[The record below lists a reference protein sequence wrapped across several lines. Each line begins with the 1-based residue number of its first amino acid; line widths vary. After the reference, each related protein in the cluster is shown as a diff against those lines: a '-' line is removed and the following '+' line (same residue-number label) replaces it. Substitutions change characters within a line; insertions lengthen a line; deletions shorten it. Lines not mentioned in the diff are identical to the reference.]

1 MPGTARISWL
11 VAVGLLFG
19 GCAAGGVRAQSP
31 PLEDVFDDVRNAVVT
46 ITATS
51 RAVTRTGQS
60 KLAAAEG
67 VGSGVLISSDGDIMT
82 AAHVVHTSDSVL
94 ITFSDG
100 HTARGQVISSDP
112 MTDLALVRVR
122 DVSTNAVI
130 APLGDSDAVRV
141 GSRVFVVGSPR
152 GMSHTLTVGHISAR
166 REAPTQFRGLVDVEV
181 FQTDAAVNPGNSGGP
196 LFNMQGEVIGI
207 VSYIVTQSGG
217 HEGLGFALTSR
228 SARAI
233 LLDQP
238 PFWSGIDAVVLHGDL
253 AKAFNI
259 GGSAGLLVQR
269 VASGSSGD
277 QMGLRGG
284 TILAEINDEEIVI
297 GGDIIVE
304 ALGVPIKEV
313 RSLFEVRNELAKL
326 SPGDTF
332 PVVVLR
338 NGLRIELTGRAPK
351 IRINAP

>member
-1 MPGTARISWL
+1 MLGTARITWL
-11 VAVGLLFG
+11 VSIGLFLG
-19 GCAAGGVRAQSP
+19 GCAAGGAHAQP
-31 PLEDVFDDVRNAVVT
+31 RPLEDVFDDVRNSVVT

-51 RAVTRTGQS
+51 RAVTLTGQS
-60 KLAAAEG
+60 RLAAEEG

-82 AAHVVHTSDSVL
+82 AAHVVHNSDAVL

-100 HTARGQVISSDP
+100 HVARGQVISSDP

-122 DVSTNAVI
+122 DVSANAVI
-130 APLGDSDAVRV
+130 ATLGDSDDVRV

-166 REAPTQFRGLVDVEV
+166 REAPTEFRGLVDVEV

-217 HEGLGFALTSR
+217 NEGLGFALTSR
-228 SARAI
+228 TARAI

-238 PFWSGIDAVVLHGDL
+238 PFWSGIDAVVIQGEL
-253 AKAFNI
+253 AKAFNM
-259 GGSAGLLVQR
+259 GSSAGILVQR
-269 VASGSSGD
+269 VANGSSGH

-284 TILAEINDEEIVI
+284 TILAEINDQEIVI

-304 ALGVPIKEV
+304 VLGVPIKEA
-313 RSLFEVRNELAKL
+313 RSLFEVRNELGKL
-326 SPGDTF
+326 SPGDAF

-338 NGLRIELTGRAPK
+338 NGLRVELTGRVPR
-351 IRINAP
+351 IRINAR

>member
-19 GCAAGGVRAQSP
+19 GCAAGGVRAQSR

-166 REAPTQFRGLVDVEV
+166 REAPTQFRNDVDADLKSLVYPPGADLANFLVSSAGPPGEAVGLMDPCDHEGEL
-181 FQTDAAVNPGNSGGP
+181 FLALGGP
-196 LFNMQGEVIGI
+196 TPSEA
-207 VSYIVTQSGG
+207 S
-217 HEGLGFALTSR
+217 
-228 SARAI
+228 
-233 LLDQP
+233 
-238 PFWSGIDAVVLHGDL
+238 
-253 AKAFNI
+253 
-259 GGSAGLLVQR
+259 
-269 VASGSSGD
+269 VASAPCRRMDG
-277 QMGLRGG
+277 
-284 TILAEINDEEIVI
+284 
-297 GGDIIVE
+297 
-304 ALGVPIKEV
+304 
-313 RSLFEVRNELAKL
+313 
-326 SPGDTF
+326 PG
-332 PVVVLR
+332 
-338 NGLRIELTGRAPK
+338 A
-351 IRINAP
+351 